1 MTMNVLNAF
10 KGRRRRTAILAL
22 VLTAGLGGTA
32 LAAVSNLTLDPTAA
46 LSPGRLHATLTGRVT
61 CDPGDNAFLNGQ
73 IVQPKNA
80 SGFGSAQA
88 VCDGTSHP
96 YAIDVSSGGFFPG
109 SASGVFKAGK
119 ANAQVSMYVCDPL
132 GPICTPK
139 YTDAVIR
146 LTK

>member
-1 MTMNVLNAF
+1 MNVLNAF

-22 VLTAGLGGTA
+22 VLTAALGGTA
-32 LAAVSNLTLDPTAA
+32 LAAVSSLTIDPTAA

-61 CDPGDNAFLNGQ
+61 CDPGDSGYMSGQ
-73 IVQPKNA
+73 IVQSRNA
-80 SGFGSAQA
+80 SGYGSSQT

-96 YAIDVSSGGFFPG
+96 YAIDVSIGGFFPG
-109 SASGVFKAGK
+109 SPSGVFKAGK
-119 ANAQVSMYVCDPL
+119 ANAQVSMYICDPF
-132 GPICTPK
+132 GPICTPR